1 VHGVHAGPKDQF
13 VVVVAVARAFFF
25 FTLSAVARAR
35 ALLFTLS
42 AVACALMFG
51 LCMTGLFLGTF
62 VQFT

>member
-13 VVVVAVARAFFF
+13 VVVVAVARALL

-51 LCMTGLFLGTF
+51 LCMTGLF
-62 VQFT
+62 